1 MKRKEGSSSFGGW
14 NKKYREILLFMAGL
28 ILTLSAVFLARNRIA
43 AVEREIRVKTSPVE
57 IVVPAIPIPAGG
69 VFSEQNLAKKAVPA
83 TGTSRRNVPAAEF
96 ELLVGARS
104 KANLTAGEPILWSD
118 VEEPYEMD
126 KFSLTVPA
134 GRRALTLE
142 TDISSSFAGLIRPG
156 DRVDLL
162 FSRENGKPVQTWIRA
177 VPVISVDRHYNRPP
191 SGEENKEITTVTVSV
206 TPGEG
211 MILAAGAR
219 SGHLH
224 WFLRNPEEPSGS
236 ASPSGKKHKEIR
248 ENIEIWKAGV
258 QEPPS
263 AAFPGDSG

>member
-1 MKRKEGSSSFGGW
+1 
-14 NKKYREILLFMAGL
+14 
-28 ILTLSAVFLARNRIA
+28 
-43 AVEREIRVKTSPVE
+43 
-57 IVVPAIPIPAGG
+57 
-69 VFSEQNLAKKAVPA
+69 
-83 TGTSRRNVPAAEF
+83 
-96 ELLVGARS
+96 
-104 KANLTAGEPILWSD
+104 
-118 VEEPYEMD
+118 MD

-162 FSRENGKPVQTWIRA
+162 CSAENGKPGQTWIRA

-191 SGEENKEITTVTVSV
+191 SGEESKEITTVTVSV

-219 SGHLH
+219 SGRLH
-224 WFLRNPEEPSGS
+224 WFLRNPEEPSGA
-236 ASPSGKKHKEIR
+236 ASPSAKKYKQIR
-248 ENIEIWKAGV
+248 ETIEIWKAGV

-263 AAFPGDSG
+263 AAFHGDSG